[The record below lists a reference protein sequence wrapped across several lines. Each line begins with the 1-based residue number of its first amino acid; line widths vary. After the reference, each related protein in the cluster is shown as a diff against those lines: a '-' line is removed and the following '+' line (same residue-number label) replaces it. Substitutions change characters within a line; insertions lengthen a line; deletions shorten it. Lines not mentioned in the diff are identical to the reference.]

1 MAKDTK
7 DQAFVDELMD
17 FNPSDVSAFNEPE
30 PKSFTDP
37 DLYKTNP
44 LTVDPKISKD
54 GHYHSK
60 VRIIYNPFDKAQSI
74 VNSAKYAMFDRDGF
88 FMVDSK
94 LSMGD
99 KNCPIFKA
107 WKALHFS
114 KDENKY
120 DIDGKQYTKKEWGDH
135 MYDKSEFKYCLVQV
149 MEDENQPDFVGRFV
163 GMKLPKAIYDVL
175 QAKMHPQDPNKAPQ
189 DLMNYLFGPVLEM
202 DVTPG
207 PDDPEHP
214 ERKQREIKY
223 TLCAFESD
231 PTPIMATD
239 GTPLF
244 NEDEMDAISE
254 YAENKKKAT
263 DPKTSTKKKEEAI
276 AKCKSLVD
284 TLKDCMQRAIDYVKE
299 NAIDL
304 VEKYGYHEPDEALR
318 ARTQAWIDAVA
329 NMTDPASLG
338 TSVIP
343 SEDRIVTNTG
353 ENNSEEGP
361 GEADLPF

>member
-30 PKSFTDP
+30 QKSFTDP

-74 VNSAKYAMFDRDGF
+74 VNSAKYAMFDQNGF

-135 MYDKSEFKYCLVQV
+135 MYDKSEFRYCLVQV
-149 MEDENQPDFVGRFV
+149 MEDENQPEFVGRFV

-244 NEDEMDAISE
+244 NEDEMDAITE

-263 DPKTSTKKKEEAI
+263 DPKASAKKKEEAI

-304 VEKYGYHEPDEALR
+304 VDKYGYHEPDEALR

-329 NMTDPASLG
+329 NMTDPAQMG
-338 TSVIP
+338 TTVIP
-343 SEDRIVTNTG
+343 SEGKIIDTG
-353 ENNSEEGP
+353 ENDAEEGQ

>member
-1 MAKDTK
+1 MAENQKT
-7 DQAFVDELMD
+7 FVDELMD
-17 FNPSDVSAFNEPE
+17 FNPQDVAAFNEPE
-30 PKSFTDP
+30 QKSYTDP

-44 LTVDPKISKD
+44 LKVDPKISKD

-60 VRIIYNPFDKAQSI
+60 VRIIYNPFDKTQSI
-74 VNSAKYAMFDRDGF
+74 VRSAAYAMFDQDGF

-94 LSMGD
+94 LSLND
-99 KNCPIFKA
+99 RNCPIFKA

-114 KDENKY
+114 TDETKY
-120 DIDGKQYTKKEWGDH
+120 DIDGKTYTKKEWGDH
-135 MYDKSEFKYCLVQV
+135 MYDKSEAQYCLVQV
-149 MEDENQPDFVGRFV
+149 MEDENQPEFVGRFV

-175 QAKMHPQDPNKAPQ
+175 QAKMHPQDPSKAPQ
-189 DLMNYLFGPVLEM
+189 DLMNYLFGPILEM

-231 PTPIMATD
+231 PTPIMAVD

-244 NEDEMDAISE
+244 NEDEMDQIAE

-263 DPKTSTKKKEEAI
+263 DPKASAKKKEEAI
-276 AKCKSLVD
+276 KACQALVEP
-284 TLKDCMQRAIDYVKE
+284 LKKMMARAIDYVKE

-304 VEKYGYHEPDEALR
+304 VKSYGYHEPEPELWAR
-318 ARTQAWIDAVA
+318 AQAWMKTVA
-329 NMTDPASLG
+329 EMKDPAN
-338 TSVIP
+338 
-343 SEDRIVTNTG
+343 VTGSSTPDTPT
-353 ENNSEEGP
+353 ENPETPQESDGN
-361 GEADLPF
+361 ADLPF